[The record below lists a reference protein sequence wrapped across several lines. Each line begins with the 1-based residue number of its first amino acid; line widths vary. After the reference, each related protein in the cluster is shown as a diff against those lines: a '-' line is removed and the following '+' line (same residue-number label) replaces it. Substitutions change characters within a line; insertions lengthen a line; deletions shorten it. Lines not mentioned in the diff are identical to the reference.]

1 MINDQFGYR
10 PCPTCKAKTF
20 YNERYDANYC
30 KTCNIWLEDNCGD
43 KDCFYC
49 ASRPEFPVNIK
60 TCPELSSEFGDPDN
74 KLLSRLYKKE
84 NDVR

>member
-1 MINDQFGYR
+1 MILRN
-10 PCPTCKAKTF
+10 CEKCKGAAKF
-20 YNERYDANYC
+20 SERYDSSYC
-30 KTCNIWLEDNCGD
+30 VKCNIWLENNCGD
-43 KDCFYC
+43 KDCYYC

-74 KLLSRLYKKE
+74 KLLSRLYQKE